1 VRTQDSSKDFVQPL
15 VIAYYG
21 VDYKKNPK
29 GTNYWRNRILKVAQE
44 YKKDYTFAI
53 SSKDEFQYEMNEYGI
68 DFVPSDK
75 PIVTAKNA
83 NGQKF
88 IMKEEFS

>member
-1 VRTQDSSKDFVQPL
+1 MRTQDSSKDFVQPL

-21 VDYKKNPK
+21 VDYKKNVK

-44 YKKDYTFAI
+44 YKNDYTFAV

-83 NGQKF
+83 KGEKF

>member
-1 VRTQDSSKDFVQPL
+1 MRTQDSSKDFKQPL
-15 VIAYYG
+15 VIAYFV

-44 YKKDYTFAI
+44 FKKDFTFAI

-68 DFVPSDK
+68 DYVPSEK
-75 PIVTAKNA
+75 PIITAKNSK
-83 NGQKF
+83 GEKF
-88 IMKEEFS
+88 ILSGEFS